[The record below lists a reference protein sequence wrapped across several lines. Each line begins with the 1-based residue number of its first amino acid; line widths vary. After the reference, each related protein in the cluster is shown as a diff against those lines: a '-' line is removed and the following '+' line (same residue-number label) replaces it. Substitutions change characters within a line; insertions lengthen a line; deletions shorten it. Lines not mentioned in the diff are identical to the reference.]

1 MKLKNNLYTVER
13 KQLEGLTGC
22 YELKLNPDSF
32 IYQAH
37 FPGEPITP
45 GVCIVQ
51 IGKELVEDALGKA
64 LEIKAIKNVKFLSVI
79 SPRESAS
86 ITYVL
91 KKVEVQEGEEDSVK
105 VQLVVTDGVEPKAK
119 ISFVLSI

>member
-1 MKLKNNLYTVER
+1 MKLKNNLYTVKR
-13 KQLEGLTGC
+13 KLLEGMTGS
-22 YELKLNPDSF
+22 YELELNPNSF

-51 IGKELVEDALGKA
+51 IGKELVEDALGRT
-64 LEIKAIKNVKFLSVI
+64 LQIKTVKNVKFLSVI
-79 SPRESAS
+79 SPRESTS

-91 KKVEVQEGEEDSVK
+91 KKVEVQEGEDSVK
-105 VQLVVTDGVEPKAK
+105 VQLVVTDGMEPKAK
-119 ISFVLSI
+119 ISFVLTK